1 MVSAVHGRMIA
12 NAPIEY
18 PERRPR
24 MKRRPFVQRTSV
36 RKQVL
41 RRRRIHTSF
50 ADTWERLRND
60 ARRLREEGANP
71 EVEAQTRAA

>member
-1 MVSAVHGRMIA
+1 
-12 NAPIEY
+12 
-18 PERRPR
+18 
-24 MKRRPFVQRTSV
+24 MKRRPFVQRASV

-60 ARRLREEGANP
+60 ARRLREEGANL